1 MSDSL
6 VFEGEAGKTY
16 EFLALATDVAG
27 NREVPKPGVNAVSD
41 GADVNLGATPTVPGT
56 TPPNFGQ
63 APAPSPTP
71 STNELFTQAE
81 ANVPAADPLSAPS
94 EFESVLSPFTGRPF
108 ATGIGPIG
116 RASCRE
122 RVCQYV

>member
-27 NREVPKPGVNAVSD
+27 NSEVPKPGVNAVSD

-56 TPPNFGQ
+56 TPPTFGQ

-71 STNELFTQAE
+71 STNELFTQAG
-81 ANVPAADPLSAPS
+81 AAVPEADPLSAPS
-94 EFESVLSPFTGRPF
+94 AFEAGLGAFTGGAEERRV
-108 ATGIGPIG
+108 GKRGV
-116 RASCRE
+116 RRCR
-122 RVCQYV
+122 VG